1 MAMKLEELTQVI
13 EEIAPIHTQESW
25 DNSGIQI
32 AAGPLNICKVLT
44 SLEITDSVIEEADE
58 EGVDLIITHHPLI
71 FGGINSIDYHD
82 TIGSYIVKLLN
93 LGISVYSCHTPF
105 DKADGGNN
113 DFLAELIGLEQVT
126 GFPDGKDINKIGRM
140 GQLPEPVT
148 LVAMLDLLTEKLNM
162 DPEQIRAVGRPDSL
176 ITTVGI
182 CTGAGADL
190 MQLAAECGC
199 QLFITGDL
207 KYHDAQNAK
216 ALGLSV
222 IDAGHYGTEKSFAE
236 NFAAKLREKT
246 EEKIEILP
254 SNVDIDPFE
263 MI

>member
-1 MAMKLEELTQVI
+1 MKLEELIQAI

-25 DNSGIQI
+25 DNSGVQL
-32 AAGPLNICKVLT
+32 ASGPLQIFKVLT

-58 EGVDLIITHHPLI
+58 TGVDMIVTHHPLI
-71 FGGINSIDYHD
+71 FGGIHSIDYRN

-105 DKADGGNN
+105 DKAPGGNN
-113 DFLAELIGLEQVT
+113 DYLADLIGLEQVT
-126 GFPDGKDINKIGRM
+126 GIPDGKDFDMIGRI
-140 GQLPEPVT
+140 GQLPEPMT
-148 LVAMLDLLTEKLNM
+148 LVSMLDLLAERMGM
-162 DPEQIRAVGRPDSL
+162 DPEQIRAVGRPDSV
-176 ITTVGI
+176 IRTVGI
-182 CTGAGADL
+182 CTGAGADR
-190 MQLAAECGC
+190 MQDAAENGC

-216 ALGLSV
+216 AMGLSV

-236 NFAAKLREKT
+236 NFAAKLKEKT
-246 EEKIEILP
+246 GRKIEIIP
-254 SNVDIDPFE
+254 SKVDIDPFE